1 MRLRGDSMENV
12 KLPERQ
18 VPIFARTDV
27 IIAGGGVAGIAA
39 AVSVVRQGCKAILI
53 DDGGILGG
61 TVTKCLMPNFGSSS
75 NAFIKGIFAEICDQ
89 LRQRGAIIENEGR
102 SSPCDPEAFR
112 SILFEVV
119 AKEGIELL
127 LHSQVFDVIRH
138 NKQLRGVFIT
148 GKSGI
153 QAVTGEVVIDATGD
167 ANVAAMAG
175 ESFAENGERQPMTL
189 MFTVGNANA
198 RRFATFMRD
207 YPDKNEF
214 TRQGNPMHV
223 DVEKVDENH
232 PMVGAWGFFNLIK
245 KARENGGLELPHDN
259 LAVSFL
265 PLKGVAIVNATNVS
279 HLDPLNVK
287 DLTSAEIESRK
298 QMLSIYRFLKNNI
311 PGFEE
316 SYINESGSCIG
327 IRESRRLIGEYV
339 LTKEDVLNG
348 GTFPDAIALNGGRIS
363 IHGADGKQTW
373 IPLQHAY
380 QVPYRC
386 LQAKVNDN
394 LLVAGR
400 CISTDHVAQ
409 GSMRNVSSSFATGQ
423 AAGTAAA
430 LSVIKQV
437 PPKQLDIKI
446 LQKALI
452 DQRAVLSEG

>member
-1 MRLRGDSMENV
+1 MENL

-18 VPIFARTDV
+18 VPVLAKTQV
-27 IIAGGGVAGIAA
+27 IIVGGGVAGVAA
-39 AVSVVRQGCKAILI
+39 AVGAVRQGVKAVLI

-61 TVTKCLMPNFGSSS
+61 TVTKCLMPNFGS
-75 NAFIKGIFAEICDQ
+75 NYPYIKGVYAQICDL
-89 LRQRGAIIENEGR
+89 LRQRGAIVLGQDR
-102 SSPCDPEAFR
+102 SSPCDPEAFQ
-112 SILFEVV
+112 SLLFEVV
-119 AKEGIELL
+119 EKEGIELF
-127 LHSQVFDVIRH
+127 LHTSVFDVLRH
-138 NKQLRGVFIT
+138 NKQLKGVFT
-148 GKSGI
+148 TSKSGI
-153 QAVTGEVVIDATGD
+153 QAVTGEMVIDATGD
-167 ANVAAMAG
+167 ANVASLAG
-175 ESFAENGERQPMTL
+175 ESFAENSERQPMTV
-189 MFTVGNANA
+189 MFTLGNASA
-198 RRFATFMRD
+198 RRFGNFICD

-214 TRQGNPMHV
+214 TRTGSPLLI
-223 DVEKVDENH
+223 DLEKIDENH
-232 PMVGAWGFFNLIK
+232 PVVGAWGFFNLIK
-245 KARENGGLELPHDN
+245 TAREKGELELPHDN

-279 HLDPLNVK
+279 HRDPLNVK
-287 DLTSAEIESRK
+287 DLTIAEVEARK
-298 QMLSIYRFLKNNI
+298 QMISVYRFLKNNI

-327 IRESRRLIGEYV
+327 IRESRRLVGEYV

-373 IPLQHAY
+373 IPLKNHY

-386 LQAKVNDN
+386 LQARGNDN

-400 CISTDHVAQ
+400 CISADHVAQ

-430 LSVIKQV
+430 LSVKKQV
-437 PPKQLDIKI
+437 QPKQLDIKQ

-452 DQRAVLSEG
+452 AQGVVLNEGVNQ